1 MPRQVRFRLAEHHRR
16 FRRRLTIW
24 RRRDPKP
31 WVVVLLG
38 MALGLCLLL
47 PVLAWI
53 GVLRLIARML
63 R

>member
-16 FRRRLTIW
+16 LRRRLTIW

-31 WVVVLLG
+31 WVVALLG

>member
-1 MPRQVRFRLAEHHRR
+1 MPRQVRFRLTEQRR
-16 FRRRLTIW
+16 RLRRRLTIW

-31 WVVVLLG
+31 WVVVMLG

-53 GVLRLIARML
+53 GVLRLIARAL

>member
-1 MPRQVRFRLAEHHRR
+1 MPRQVRFRLAEQHRR
-16 FRRRLTIW
+16 LRRRLTIW
-24 RRRDPKP
+24 RRADPKP

-53 GVLRLIARML
+53 GVLRLIARVL